1 MQLEANCFME
11 QEEYKEFTINDLD
24 KSLKRKELLQEELD
38 TNVQE
43 QVIVNK
49 RIQLLKEFMKNIPIT
64 DPQYS
69 ILNTQLEMD
78 RIDLDELKNQQDSI
92 KSIIIK
98 LNFQ

>member
-78 RIDLDELKNQQDSI
+78 RIELDELKNQQDSI